1 MKRIFSVLSSLL
13 ISSLIAHAQDAKSDD
28 AKKYTP
34 AEAKDLVGKTVT
46 IAGKVSNVHQTE
58 RITHINFGKP
68 YPNEDFTAVVF
79 SAKTNLFDD
88 LSKLAGKTVEVSGKV
103 DEYQKKPQIVL
114 NEKSQLKVIEEKG
127 DAKSEKSEAAKP
139 EK

>member
-1 MKRIFSVLSSLL
+1 M
-13 ISSLIAHAQDAKSDD
+13 
-28 AKKYTP
+28 
-34 AEAKDLVGKTVT
+34 
-46 IAGKVSNVHQTE
+46 
-58 RITHINFGKP
+58 
-68 YPNEDFTAVVF
+68 TAVVF

-114 NEKSQLKVIEEKG
+114 NEKSQLKVIEEKS
-127 DAKSEKSEAAKP
+127 DAKPEKSEAAKP